1 MTYPEQLA
9 ELAAADAALGE
20 QVSALRN
27 LEGILKWAPAAGV
40 PLAGIDLLQ
49 QDEYCYD
56 LFVPLPDSRWIVFGV
71 T

>member
-1 MTYPEQLA
+1 MTFPEQLA
-9 ELAAADAALGE
+9 EVSDADAALGE

-27 LEGILKWAPAAGV
+27 LEGILRWAPAAGV

-49 QDEYCYD
+49 LDEYCYD
-56 LFVPLPDSRWIVFGV
+56 LFVPLSDARWIVFGV